1 MEKQEKQPW
10 GVRKGGGV
18 RQLEKKRKRAEA
30 ELLQTS
36 KVAEY
41 LAWKT
46 HPPDTT
52 PIIRMCL

>member
-1 MEKQEKQPW
+1 MDKKRSYDE
-10 GVRKGGGV
+10 RKGGGC
-18 RQLEKKRKRAEA
+18 RQLERKRRRAEE

-52 PIIRMCL
+52 PIIRFCL